1 MGARRDAG
9 SGAGAGANAASAAYP
24 AHWEADIAL
33 SDGSAAHLRPI
44 LPDDADAL
52 QRFHTAQSEQS
63 RYLRFFAPMPEL
75 SPRDLTRFTVV
86 DHRDRVALIVLIGE
100 HIVAVGRFD
109 RLEGTTEAEVAF
121 NVADSQQGKGL
132 GSVLLEHLA
141 AAARER
147 GVTTFVADV
156 LPQNSRMINVFT
168 DAGFDVRRTYDDGV
182 VVVEF
187 SIDPTERS
195 RAVIAEREH
204 RAESRAMERM
214 LHPASIAVLGVS
226 SHRDSMGGRIL
237 RHIEQAGY
245 DGELHVVAKDALE
258 LHGHRTHSRIGDV
271 PGPVDLAVI
280 ALARAEDCIAAV
292 EECGR
297 AGVRAVLLPTEAFA
311 ETGGDG
317 IGGVGTIG
325 DRTGSARAGGPTSGG
340 GRPGAARAAGE
351 RSSLQR
357 RLVTAARREG
367 VRVLGPGSLGFLRT
381 GEHALNA
388 SLVPH
393 LPRPG
398 GVALAG
404 QSGALS
410 AMLLGGVESRGIGVH
425 EFVSVGN
432 RADVSLNDTLQHWQD
447 DEQVC
452 VIALSLE
459 SMGNPRKF
467 TRIARRIT
475 RDKPLVVLRPPGTT
489 TAAPPG
495 HDVRSSQLPRRA
507 LDQVLLSAGVVPTL
521 SVDQLTDVV
530 DALDRQGVPPG
541 DRVGLL
547 ANTAALGES
556 LRGAADA
563 AGLRVVRDERRA
575 LLSTDPRFVERAFT
589 SLAALGDVDVV
600 VLAVLDALGEDLSAS
615 LARMARTARGA
626 DVRLVVCVVTDLD
639 RFESLERDARGSG
652 EMPPLHPT
660 PVLAVRAAAGMLA
673 ARRGAVGGDEPA
685 AREGIDREAARRL
698 VQSEIAAGGAP
709 GSAPRALD
717 QERTSALLETYGLH
731 LLPSR
736 TVADADEAV
745 RAASEIGYP
754 VALKSTDP
762 VLSHR
767 SDLGGVRLD
776 IPDAVQLRHAFSAMR
791 RDLAFSS
798 ADLSVQAMASPGIP
812 VVVRSMEDPSLGPVL
827 AFSLAG
833 DATDLLDDVAYAI
846 PPLDD
851 ESVTRLI
858 DGPATSVKLRG
869 HLGLP
874 AADRALLEDLVIRV
888 GLMAEDLPELH
899 SLVLHPVVVGRGGCT
914 IIGARAEVAQAP
926 NRTDSLRRTLNGPA
940 SA

>member
-9 SGAGAGANAASAAYP
+9 SGAGAGGTAASAAYP

-44 LPDDADAL
+44 LPSDADAL
-52 QRFHTAQSEQS
+52 QRFHTAQSEHS

-100 HIVAVGRFD
+100 DIVAVGRFD
-109 RLEGTTEAEVAF
+109 RLEGTAEAEVAF

-147 GVTTFVADV
+147 GVATFVADV

-204 RAESRAMERM
+204 RAEARAMERM

-245 DGELHVVAKDALE
+245 DGELHVVARDALE
-258 LHGHRTHSRIGDV
+258 LQGHSTHSRIADV

-311 ETGGDG
+311 ETAGAGAADG
-317 IGGVGTIG
+317 HG
-325 DRTGSARAGGPTSGG
+325 AAGGRGAHA
-340 GRPGAARAAGE
+340 PGAAE
-351 RSSLQR
+351 RPSLQR
-357 RLVTAARREG
+357 SLVSAARREG

-393 LPRPG
+393 LPRAG

-447 DEQVC
+447 DEDVR

-475 RDKPLVVLRPPGTT
+475 RERPLVVLRPPGTT

-575 LLSTDPRFVERAFT
+575 LLGTDPRFVERAFT
-589 SLAALGDVDVV
+589 SLAALGEVDVV

-639 RFESLERDARGSG
+639 RFESLERATRGSD

-685 AREGIDREAARRL
+685 SREGIDREAARRI
-698 VQSEIAAGGAP
+698 VQTEISASGAP
-709 GSAPRALD
+709 GAAPRALD
-717 QERTSALLETYGLH
+717 QERTGALLETYGLH

-736 TVADADEAV
+736 TVSDADDAV

-776 IPDAVQLRHAFSAMR
+776 IPDAVQLRHAFAAMR

-798 ADLSVQAMASPGIP
+798 ADLAVQAMAAPGIP
-812 VVVRSMEDPSLGPVL
+812 VVVRSVEDPSLGPVL

-851 ESVTRLI
+851 ESVRRLI

-874 AADRALLEDLVIRV
+874 AADRARLEDLVIRV

-926 NRTDSLRRTLNGPA
+926 NRTDSLRRTLSGPA

>member
-9 SGAGAGANAASAAYP
+9 SGAGAGATAASAAYP

-44 LPDDADAL
+44 LPSDADAL
-52 QRFHTAQSEQS
+52 QRFHTAQSEHS

-100 HIVAVGRFD
+100 DIVAVGRFD
-109 RLEGTTEAEVAF
+109 RLEGTSEAEVAF

-147 GVTTFVADV
+147 GVATFVADV

-204 RAESRAMERM
+204 RAEARAMERM
-214 LHPASIAVLGVS
+214 LHPASLAVLGVS

-245 DGELHVVAKDALE
+245 DGELHVVARDALE
-258 LHGHRTHSRIGDV
+258 LQGHSTYSRIADV

-311 ETGGDG
+311 ETS
-317 IGGVGTIG
+317 
-325 DRTGSARAGGPTSGG
+325 GSGAAGGRGADPSG
-340 GRPGAARAAGE
+340 AGE
-351 RSSLQR
+351 RPSLQR
-357 RLVTAARREG
+357 RLVGAARREG

-381 GEHALNA
+381 GEHSLNA

-393 LPRPG
+393 LPRAG

-447 DEQVC
+447 DEDVR

-475 RDKPLVVLRPPGTT
+475 RKRPLVVLRPPGTT

-589 SLAALGDVDVV
+589 SLAALGEVDVV

-626 DVRLVVCVVTDLD
+626 DVRLVVCAVTDLD
-639 RFESLERDARGSG
+639 RFESLERATRADD

-685 AREGIDREAARRL
+685 LREGIDREAARRI
-698 VQSEIAAGGAP
+698 VQTEISAPGAP
-709 GSAPRALD
+709 GTAPRALD

-736 TVADADEAV
+736 TVADADDAV

-754 VALKSTDP
+754 IALKSTDP

-776 IPDAVQLRHAFSAMR
+776 IPDAVQLRHAFAAMR

-798 ADLSVQAMASPGIP
+798 ADLAVQAMAPPGIP
-812 VVVRSMEDPSLGPVL
+812 VVVRSVEDPSLGPVL

-874 AADRALLEDLVIRV
+874 AADRARLEDLVIRV

-926 NRTDSLRRTLNGPA
+926 NRTDSLRRTLSGPA

>member
-1 MGARRDAG
+1 VE
-9 SGAGAGANAASAAYP
+9 YP

-44 LPDDADAL
+44 LPSDAEAL
-52 QRFHTAQSEQS
+52 QAFHTAQSEQS
-63 RYLRFFAPMPEL
+63 RYLRFFAPMPQL
-75 SPRDLTRFTVV
+75 SPRDLERFTVV
-86 DHRDRVALIVLIGE
+86 DHHDRVALIVLIGE
-100 HIVAVGRFD
+100 SIVAVGRFD
-109 RLEGTTEAEVAF
+109 RLEGTSEAEIAF

-141 AAARER
+141 AAAREL

-156 LPQNSRMINVFT
+156 LPQNSRMINVFA

-187 SIDPTERS
+187 GIDPTERS

-204 RAESRAMERM
+204 RAEARAMERM

-226 SHRDSMGGRIL
+226 SQADSMGGRIL
-237 RHIEQAGY
+237 AHIERSGY
-245 DGELHVVAKDALE
+245 TGALHVIAKDALE
-258 LHGHRTHSRIGDV
+258 LHGHRTRSRIADV
-271 PGPVDLAVI
+271 PDPVDLAVV
-280 ALARAEDCIAAV
+280 ALARAADCIAAV

-297 AGVRAVLLPTEAFA
+297 AGVRAVVLPTEAFA
-311 ETGGDG
+311 DPGGDV
-317 IGGVGTIG
+317 GVDRGTG
-325 DRTGSARAGGPTSGG
+325 ED
-340 GRPGAARAAGE
+340 RAA
-351 RSSLQR
+351 LQR
-357 RLVTAARREG
+357 RLVAAARREG
-367 VRVLGPGSLGFLRT
+367 VRVLGPGSLGYLRT
-381 GEHALNA
+381 GEDPLNV
-388 SLVPH
+388 SLVPR

-410 AMLLGGVESRGIGVH
+410 AMLLAGVDARGIGVH

-447 DEQVC
+447 DEDVDL
-452 VIALSLE
+452 IGLSLE

-475 RDKPLVVLRPPGTT
+475 RRRPLVVLRPPGTT

-495 HDVRSSQLPRRA
+495 HDVRSSRLPRRA
-507 LDQVLLSAGVVPTL
+507 LDQVLLSAGVVPTG
-521 SVDQLTDVV
+521 SVDHLTDVV

-556 LRGAADA
+556 LRGAAET
-563 AGLRVVRDERRA
+563 AGLHVVRDDRHTP
-575 LLSTDPRFVERAFT
+575 LSTDPRFVERSFT
-589 SLAALGDVDVV
+589 SLAALGEVDL
-600 VLAVLDALGEDLSAS
+600 VLIAVLDPLGEDLAPS
-615 LARMARTARGA
+615 LERMARTARAA
-626 DVRLVVCVVTDLD
+626 DVRLVVCVVTDQARLA
-639 RFESLERDARGSG
+639 SLESAARASADL
-652 EMPPLHPT
+652 PPLHPT
-660 PVLAVRAAAGMLA
+660 PVLAVRAASGMLA

-685 AREGIDREAARRL
+685 VRADIDRDRARSILHEAL
-698 VQSEIAAGGAP
+698 AAPGAP
-709 GSAPRALD
+709 AGAPRTLD
-717 QERTSALLETYGLH
+717 QESTGALLEAYGLQ
-731 LLPSR
+731 LLAAR
-736 TVADADEAV
+736 TVADAEEAV
-745 RAASEIGYP
+745 EAASEIGYP

-776 IPDAVQLRHAFSAMR
+776 IPDAVQLRHAVAAMR

-798 ADLSVQAMASPGIP
+798 ADLSVQAMAAPGIP
-812 VVVRSMEDPSLGPVL
+812 VVVRSVEDPSLGPVL

-833 DATDLLDDVAYAI
+833 DATDLLDDVSYAI
-846 PPLDD
+846 PPLDE
-851 ESVTRLI
+851 ESVGRLI

-888 GLMAEDLPELH
+888 GLMADDLPELH
-899 SLVLHPVVVGRGGCT
+899 SLLLHPVVVGRGGCA
-914 IIGARAEVAQAP
+914 IISARAEVAGAP
-926 NRTDSLRRTLNGPA
+926 NRTDGLRRTLSGPA